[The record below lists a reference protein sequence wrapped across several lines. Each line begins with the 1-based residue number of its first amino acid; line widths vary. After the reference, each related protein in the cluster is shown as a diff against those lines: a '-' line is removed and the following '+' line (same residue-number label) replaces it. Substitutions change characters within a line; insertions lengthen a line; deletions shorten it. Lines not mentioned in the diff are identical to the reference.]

1 MGDESLRPEQKAHLR
16 FLRQQVDT
24 CQNESLRIVAHPNV
38 TQDMFRACNELK
50 EYRKSLQR
58 EGVKI

>member
-1 MGDESLRPEQKAHLR
+1 LR

-24 CQNESLRIVAHPNV
+24 CQTEALRIVAHPNV

-50 EYRKSLQR
+50 KYRKSLQR